1 MTKRLLILSM
11 LLIILAGCAGSPV
24 QEMVRSEPSVLGQS
38 SANDTSLEAK
48 SFSSGLNAPEAQP
61 AQRMV
66 IKNANLSIVVDDPA
80 ASLDAVAELA
90 EELGGFVVSSNLTQ
104 VRTENGVRVP
114 QADITVRVP
123 AEELDQ
129 ALEAI
134 KSGAGRVL
142 SENVSGEDVTQEYT
156 DLESRLRNLESAEAR
171 LIQIMEQA
179 EDTED
184 VLSVYNRLVEVQEQ
198 IELIKGQMQYYERSA
213 ALSAISVR
221 IQANE
226 AVQPLKIGNW
236 QPVGVAKRAIQ
247 ALINT
252 LTFFGDAAIWI
263 LLYLLPVL
271 LVLAVPFWLL
281 WKLFRRWRKNRR
293 TKRSEQAQES
303 AQGSES

>member
-1 MTKRLLILSM
+1 MVKRFLILSALLIL
-11 LLIILAGCAGSPV
+11 LAGCAGAPV
-24 QEMVRSEPSVLGQS
+24 QEMVRGEPAVLGQS
-38 SANDTSLEAK
+38 SANDAALQEE
-48 SFSSGLNAPEAQP
+48 SFSAGLNAPDAEP
-61 AQRMV
+61 VQRMV
-66 IKNANLSIVVDDPA
+66 IKNAHLSIVVDDPA
-80 ASLDAVAELA
+80 ASQEAIAALA
-90 EELGGFVVSSNLTQ
+90 EDLGGFVVSSNLTQ
-104 VRTENGVRVP
+104 IRTESGVQVP

-123 AEELDQ
+123 AEDLDQ
-129 ALEAI
+129 ALDAI

-156 DLESRLRNLESAEAR
+156 DLSSRLRNLENAEAR
-171 LIQIMEQA
+171 LTQIMEQA

-221 IQANE
+221 IQADE
-226 AVQPLKIGNW
+226 AVQPLKIGGW
-236 QPVGVAKRAIQ
+236 QPVGVAKQALQ

-271 LVLAVPFWLL
+271 LVLVIPLWLL
-281 WKLFRRWRKNRR
+281 WVLFRRWRKNRR
-293 TKRSEQAQES
+293 AKRGETVQEAEQTTEN
-303 AQGSES
+303 